1 MKAVVF
7 EDYGGPSM
15 LADVPDPD
23 LLPGQILIQM
33 AYAGINPR
41 DLNLR
46 AGMFQHIPPPLG
58 ATSKIVG
65 NEGAGTIV
73 AAAEETPTY
82 PIGTPVFFR
91 EAYHLPKG
99 GTWQEYAV
107 ATPRD
112 VLPIQPQQDLREAA
126 ALRTGYQSA

>member
-73 AAAEETPTY
+73 ASAEETPTY

-99 GTWQEYAV
+99 GPGRSMPWRLHGMCCRSSPSRTSARWQGCGRAINR
-107 ATPRD
+107 P
-112 VLPIQPQQDLREAA
+112 
-126 ALRTGYQSA
+126 